1 MVNNSD
7 AVGVGDGDGDGDGLL
22 FHQNLNSTS
31 SWSRTENSI
40 WALSSGAVI
49 CPAPAGNTNTGMMM
63 IMMMVMMIYI
73 L

>member
-7 AVGVGDGDGDGDGLL
+7 GVGVGDGDGDGDGLL
-22 FHQNLNSTS
+22 FHQNLTP
-31 SWSRTENSI
+31 SWSWTDNSA
-40 WALSSGAVI
+40 WALSSGTVV
-49 CPAPAGNTNTGMMM
+49 CLAPTGNTNTGMMM